1 MPDLLL
7 ADQDRAS
14 ILLAKGVVE
23 SKINMVLPN
32 KALKS
37 RIYLLVKISDQEA
50 LYFQ

>member
-23 SKINMVLPN
+23 SKINMNSN